1 MSFTSPVVKS
11 RWSDVYISSGI
22 QFFGATGAFL
32 VMTAL
37 VLGLQERGASGLQ
50 VAALIIAETLPMV
63 VLGKLMGR
71 LVDRYDSRWL
81 LVIAGVGQVV
91 ACQFLVRATEFGWVV
106 VGGVALATATALAS
120 PTRTALLPAMVRP
133 EDLPRA
139 NAIGQT
145 ANSMGMMAGPAL
157 AGFLVGAGS
166 VQGTLQITAFGFVA
180 TIVGGLALR
189 TRRGG
194 TPVVSHPDAPA
205 VAMTT
210 WKLGQDRMFWVVVWG
225 MALVIASLSA
235 VSVVLVFFIRGT
247 LNSSATMYGVVDAMW
262 TVGVAAGAWLIAR
275 RLRPHITDASMVRW
289 MFLSVGLLCTAVVL
303 VGTAQAVLW
312 IVPCYLLGGALNGV
326 INVIMGTLLG
336 RRIPEDARGRAAA
349 ALASRVNGGALLG
362 FMLGGLLLEVVT
374 PRWMILGAG
383 LLGVLA
389 TLLVT
394 PMVLR
399 VSQKSRE
406 PALV

>member
-1 MSFTSPVVKS
+1 
-11 RWSDVYISSGI
+11 
-22 QFFGATGAFL
+22 
-32 VMTAL
+32 
-37 VLGLQERGASGLQ
+37 
-50 VAALIIAETLPMV
+50 
-63 VLGKLMGR
+63 
-71 LVDRYDSRWL
+71 
-81 LVIAGVGQVV
+81 
-91 ACQFLVRATEFGWVV
+91 
-106 VGGVALATATALAS
+106 
-120 PTRTALLPAMVRP
+120 
-133 EDLPRA
+133 
-139 NAIGQT
+139 
-145 ANSMGMMAGPAL
+145 
-157 AGFLVGAGS
+157 
-166 VQGTLQITAFGFVA
+166 
-180 TIVGGLALR
+180 
-189 TRRGG
+189 
-194 TPVVSHPDAPA
+194 
-205 VAMTT
+205 MTT